1 MVMTHALVNFSLSP
15 RLEIWGLPLHGAGG
29 SGLVGLLSHVIRA
42 SYVREGHNDVH
53 NYYSDNV
60 CSSTHAWSML
70 GRVAKVA

>member
-29 SGLVGLLSHVIRA
+29 SGF
-42 SYVREGHNDVH
+42 
-53 NYYSDNV
+53 NV